1 MRGDSG
7 ERVRFKVLGPL
18 RVTDRRGTRP
28 IPGGR
33 QRIVLAALLE
43 HANRPVP
50 AERLAE
56 VVWDGSPPDGAV
68 PTLRTYVM
76 RLRRG
81 LGPGAAERIA
91 TEDSGYVARV
101 GEDELDSLFFEAQC
115 RTAEAAAHA
124 GDWPLVAAAVERAL
138 ALWRGTPLQ
147 DVPCRTLQEAWLPRL
162 EQSQL
167 QALEWQAEAG
177 LHLGRNEQLI
187 QPLRELTAA
196 HPLRERFHA
205 QLMLALARTGRQ
217 AEALAAYQDARRAL
231 VEALGIEPGAQLRSL
246 HARILSGEVAE
257 PPAADRH
264 TGQARQTGRAQ
275 QARQGKV
282 VPQQLPATPRHF
294 TGRQAELDL
303 LAAQVAAMIQDP
315 DGGGTVVI
323 SAIDGMA
330 GIGKTALAVCAAHA
344 VAEHF
349 PDGRLFLDLHGY
361 TPGHRPRTAA
371 EALDWLLRALGVP
384 PGRIPA
390 DAEQAAALY
399 RQCLADTRTLIVLDN
414 AASEA
419 QVRPLLPG
427 DGSCLVLVTSRR
439 RLKGLDDA
447 QSLAL
452 DLLRPPDAAALLR
465 AVAGPGRIAPGDPLA
480 QEIAGLCGHLPLAL
494 RIAGSLLRHRPTWPL
509 EHLAGRLRD
518 QQRRVSVLRD
528 GERELAAVFDLSY
541 AGLDERHRLLWR
553 RLGLAPGPDLD
564 AYAAAALVRDDPVS
578 VSALLEDLVDHN
590 LLGSD
595 APGRYRLHD
604 LMRVHARTLAAADPR
619 PEREAALERLLRYY
633 AYTAQAASAV
643 VARIP
648 RPEPTGAAPA
658 HAPELAEP
666 ETARTW
672 LRREHPALAAAFAQA
687 HAAGL
692 DAHVIALAAGLAEIL
707 QTDAPYPRAL
717 AIHQAAAE
725 TAERL
730 DLAAARADALSDLG
744 RVQYDLGDYP
754 AMDKTLTRALELYR
768 SLGDRLGEGNA
779 LTYLGRS
786 RYVTG
791 DLSGAEAAHSRA
803 LMLYRGMGSSLG
815 EANALTD
822 LGRAWTLTG
831 DYARADDAHL
841 RALEIYRSLGHRL
854 GEAFTLTFLGTVSTM
869 TGDYPAAE
877 RTLSSALELYRS
889 QGHRQGE
896 ANALADLGRV
906 RSLIGDHGGAQQA
919 YLRALETYRAFGH
932 RLGEAYTLTQLGGV
946 RTLTGDLAGAV
957 DTLTRALE
965 INRSLGDRLGQ
976 ANALTYLGRAQTRA
990 GRYAEAE
997 QALTRALE
1005 IYRAV
1010 GQRSNE
1016 AWALNHY
1023 AAALAATGRRDRAL
1037 ELYRRALAMNREL
1050 NKPDDEA
1057 LSLEGI
1063 AEHHLATGDAVEGVA
1078 RLVQAR
1084 EIYERLGMVRDADRV
1099 RAQLAAVRG
1108 DEGGRGGSPPDTNE
1122 AVK

>member
-7 ERVRFKVLGPL
+7 ERVRFEILGPM
-18 RVTDRRGTRP
+18 RVTDGRGTYP
-28 IPGGR
+28 VAGGR
-33 QRIVLAALLE
+33 QRILLGALLE
-43 HANRPVP
+43 HANKPMP

-56 VVWDGSPPDGAV
+56 VVWDGEPPDGAV

-81 LGPGAAERIA
+81 LGPGAAERIV
-91 TEDSGYVARV
+91 TEDNGYVV
-101 GEDELDSLFFEAQC
+101 QVEEDELDALYFQAQC
-115 RTAEAAAHA
+115 RTAEAAVRGA
-124 GDWPLVAAAVERAL
+124 DWPLADRAVERAL
-138 ALWRGTPLQ
+138 SQWRGTPLL

-162 EQSQL
+162 EQSHL
-167 QALEWQAEAG
+167 QVREWQAEAA

-187 QPLRELTAA
+187 LPLRELTAA

-205 QLMLALARTGRQ
+205 QLMLALYRTGRQ

-231 VEALGIEPGAQLRSL
+231 VEALGIEPGAELRAL
-246 HARILSGEVAE
+246 HAQILSGEVEPSPVSSAE
-257 PPAADRH
+257 PAPAPMPAPAFAA
-264 TGQARQTGRAQ
+264 GRQPQ
-275 QARQGKV
+275 DVKV
-282 VPQQLPATPRHF
+282 VPRQLPAAARHF
-294 TGRQAELDL
+294 TGRQSELDL
-303 LAAQVAAMIQDP
+303 LIGQVAAASQNLDSH
-315 DGGGTVVI
+315 DSGGTVVI

-349 PDGRLFLDLHGY
+349 PDGQLFLDLHGY
-361 TPGHRPRTAA
+361 TPGHEPRTAA
-371 EALDWLLRALGVP
+371 EALDWLLRALSVP

-399 RQCLADTRTLIVLDN
+399 RQCLAGTRTLIVLDN
-414 AASEA
+414 AATEA

-427 DGSCLVLVTSRR
+427 DGPCLVLVTSRR

-447 QSLAL
+447 HSVAL
-452 DLLRPPDAAALLR
+452 GLLSPPDAVALLR
-465 AVAGPGRIAPGDPLA
+465 AVAGPDRIAPGDPLA
-480 QEIAGLCGHLPLAL
+480 DEIAGLCGHLPLAL

-518 QQRRVSVLRD
+518 QQQRVSVLRD

-541 AGLDERHRLLWR
+541 AGLDERHRVLWR
-553 RLGLAPGPDLD
+553 SLGLAPGPDLD
-564 AYAAAALVRDDPVS
+564 VYAAAALVQDDPTTV
-578 VSALLEDLVDHN
+578 AGLLEDLVDHN
-590 LLGSD
+590 LLGAD

-604 LMRVHARTLAAADPR
+604 LMRVHACTLAAADPE
-619 PEREAALERLLRYY
+619 PERDAAVARLLHYY
-633 AYTAQAASAV
+633 AHTGQVASAV
-643 VARIP
+643 IARIP
-648 RPEPTGAAPA
+648 RPGPTGPVPA
-658 HAPELAEP
+658 HAPDLAET
-666 ETARTW
+666 ETARGW
-672 LRREHPALAAAFAQA
+672 LRAEHPALSAAFAQA
-687 HAAGL
+687 HAADL
-692 DAHVIALAAGLAEIL
+692 DEHVIALAAGLAEIL

-717 AIHQAAAE
+717 EIHQVAAE

-730 DLAAARADALSDLG
+730 DRPAARANALNDLG

-754 AMDKTLTRALELYR
+754 AMDKTLTRALELSR
-768 SLGDRLGEGNA
+768 ALGDRLGEGNA

-791 DLSGAEAAHSRA
+791 DLSGAEDAHSQA
-803 LMLYRGMGSSLG
+803 LTLYRSLVSSLG

-831 DYARADDAHL
+831 DYAGADDAHM
-841 RALEIYRSLGHRL
+841 RALEIYRALGHRL

-877 RTLSSALELYRS
+877 RTLSSALELYRA

-906 RSLIGDHGGAQQA
+906 RSLTGDHGGAQQA
-919 YLRALETYRAFGH
+919 YLRALEIYRAFGH
-932 RLGEAYTLTQLGGV
+932 RLGEAYTLTQLGSV
-946 RTLTGDLAGAV
+946 RTLTGDLPAAV
-957 DTLTRALE
+957 DALTRALE
-965 INRSLGDRLGQ
+965 INRALGDRLGQ
-976 ANALTYLGRAQTRA
+976 ANALTHLGRAQTRA
-990 GRYAEAE
+990 GRYTDAE

-1023 AAALAATGRRDRAL
+1023 AATLAATGRRPQAL
-1037 ELYRRALAMNREL
+1037 ELYRQALAMNREL

-1057 LSLEGI
+1057 ISLEGI
-1063 AEHHLATGDAVEGVA
+1063 AEHHLATDAAAEGIA
-1078 RLVQAR
+1078 HLDRAR
-1084 EIYERLGMVRDADRV
+1084 EIYERLGMARDAARVRDR
-1099 RAQLAAVRG
+1099 LAAL
-1108 DEGGRGGSPPDTNE
+1108 EG
-1122 AVK
+1122 

>member
-7 ERVRFKVLGPL
+7 ERVRFEILGPL
-18 RVTDRRGTRP
+18 RVVDGRGARP
-28 IPGGR
+28 IPGAR

-43 HANRPVP
+43 RANRPVP

-56 VVWDGSPPDGAV
+56 VVWDGSPPEGAV

-81 LGPGAAERIA
+81 LGPAAAERIV
-91 TEDSGYVARV
+91 TGDNGYVARV
-101 GEDELDSLFFEAQC
+101 EEDELDSLFFQAQC
-115 RTAEAAAHA
+115 RAAQAAAHA
-124 GDWPLVAAAVERAL
+124 GDWPLVAEAVERAL
-138 ALWRGTPLQ
+138 SRWRGTPLQ

-162 EQSQL
+162 EQSHL
-167 QALEWQAEAG
+167 QAMEWQAEAA
-177 LHLGRNEQLI
+177 LHSGRNEQLI

-217 AEALAAYQDARRAL
+217 AEALAAYQDARRVL
-231 VEALGIEPGAQLRSL
+231 VEALGIEPGAELRAL
-246 HARILSGEVAE
+246 HARILSGEAVAS
-257 PPAADRH
+257 PADRR
-264 TGQARQTGRAQ
+264 ARFARRAPE
-275 QARQGKV
+275 GKV
-282 VPQQLPATPRHF
+282 VPQQLPAAARHF

-303 LAAQVAAMIQDP
+303 LAAQVAAMAQDP

-330 GIGKTALAVCAAHA
+330 GIGKTALAVCAAHL
-344 VAEHF
+344 VAAHF
-349 PDGRLFLDLHGY
+349 PDGQLFLDLHGY
-361 TPGHRPRTAA
+361 TAGQKPRAA
-371 EALDWLLRALGVP
+371 GEALDWLLRALGVP
-384 PGRIPA
+384 AGRIPA

-427 DGSCLVLVTSRR
+427 GDSCLVLVTSRR

-447 QSLAL
+447 HSLAL
-452 DLLRPPDAAALLR
+452 DLLSPPDAVALLR
-465 AVAGPGRIAPGDPLA
+465 AVAGPGRIAPGDALA

-494 RIAGSLLRHRPTWPL
+494 RIAGSLLRHRPAWPL

-518 QQRRVSVLRD
+518 QRRRVSVLRD

-553 RLGLAPGPDLD
+553 SLGLAPGPDLD
-564 AYAAAALVRDDPVS
+564 VYAAAALVQDDPVT
-578 VSALLEDLVDHN
+578 VTALLEDLVDHN

-595 APGRYRLHD
+595 EPGRYRLHD
-604 LMRVHARTLAAADPR
+604 LMRVHARTLAAADPQPDR
-619 PEREAALERLLRYY
+619 DAALERLLRYY
-633 AYTAQAASAV
+633 AYTAQTASAA
-643 VARIP
+643 VARMP
-648 RPEPTGAAPA
+648 RPAPTIAAPA
-658 HAPELAEP
+658 HAPEPADA
-666 ETARTW
+666 ETARAW

-692 DAHVIALAAGLAEIL
+692 DEHVIALAAGLAEIL

-730 DLAAARADALSDLG
+730 DRPAARAGALNDLG

-754 AMDKTLTRALELYR
+754 AMDKTLTRALELCR
-768 SLGDRLGEGNA
+768 SLGDGLGEGNA

-791 DLSGAEAAHSRA
+791 DLSGAEDAHSRA
-803 LMLYRGMGSSLG
+803 LALYRDLGSSLG

-831 DYARADDAHL
+831 DYARADDAHM

-869 TGDYPAAE
+869 TGDYAAAE
-877 RTLSSALELYRS
+877 QTLSSALGLYRS

-919 YLRALETYRAFGH
+919 YVRALVIYRAFGH

-957 DTLTRALE
+957 DALTRALE

-1023 AAALAATGRRDRAL
+1023 AAALAATGRRKRAL
-1037 ELYRRALAMNREL
+1037 ELYHRALDMNREL

-1063 AEHHLATGDAVEGVA
+1063 AEHQLATGDAAGGVA
-1078 RLVQAR
+1078 RLQQAR
-1084 EIYERLGMVRDADRV
+1084 EIYERLGMARDADRV
-1099 RAQLAAVRG
+1099 RARLAQLADA
-1108 DEGGRGGSPPDTNE
+1108 ET
-1122 AVK
+1122 